1 MLDLTFIET
10 NAETVKANAAARGYD
25 VDVDH
30 LLAQNAKRKRLQQE
44 IDDLRRRAN
53 EIAKGFKTDASEA
66 RREEARALNAQEAER
81 REELKGVEQEVND
94 LWARVPNVLDPRVP
108 MGDETKFEVL
118 RVVGTPPAFSF
129 KPKSHEAIGTALDV
143 LDIPRAARAAKTRFY
158 ALKNEAVLMRMAL
171 VRMFYEHCRPQGF
184 ELVSTPVLAKD
195 KSLFTSGYLPFS
207 QKDNFRIAGED
218 LSLIG
223 TSEQAILGMFMDETL
238 TKLPVLMLG
247 DSLCFRTEAGAAG
260 RDTTGILRAHQFYKL
275 EQMVL
280 CHPDESEKWHLRC
293 LENEEWLMR
302 ELGVHYRVIVCSS
315 ADMAAPGRMKYDTEA
330 WLPTQNTFR
339 EMTSNTNLS
348 DYQARRGGIKFKVD
362 GSKGFVH
369 TISATGF
376 VDRLLA
382 VILECFQQEDGSVKL
397 PPALVPYMNGVDVLR
412 PKATA

>member
-10 NAETVKANAAARGYD
+10 NADLVKANAKARGYD
-25 VDVDH
+25 VDIDH
-30 LLAQNAKRKRLQQE
+30 LLAQNARRRRLQQE
-44 IDDLRRRAN
+44 IDDLRRQAN
-53 EIAKGFKTDASEA
+53 QIAKGFKTDSSEA
-66 RREEARALNAQEAER
+66 RREEARALNAQEADR
-81 REELKGVEQEVND
+81 RKELTAVEAEVND
-94 LWARVPNVLDPRVP
+94 LVALVPNMLDPRVP
-108 MGDETKFEVL
+108 HGDETGFEVL
-118 RVVGTPPAFSF
+118 RVVGSAPTFSF
-129 KPKSHEAIGTALDV
+129 APRSHEVIGTALDV

-171 VRMFYEHCRPQGF
+171 VRMFYDHCRPQGF
-184 ELVSTPVLAKD
+184 DLVAPPVLAKD
-195 KSLFTSGYLPFS
+195 RSLFTSGYLPFS

-218 LSLIG
+218 LSLVG
-223 TSEQAILGMFMDETL
+223 TSEQVILGMYMDETL

-280 CHPDESEKWHLRC
+280 CHPDESEAWHLRC

-315 ADMAAPGRMKYDTEA
+315 ADLAAPGRMKYDTEA

-339 EMTSNTNLS
+339 EMTSNTNLG

-362 GSKGFVH
+362 GSKGYVH

-412 PKATA
+412 PKASA